1 MVDTYDGLRDYLE
14 QRYADSMVMT
24 FAQIEALLGF
34 PLPEAARLDPAWW
47 TADDPAAGAHPQSRA
62 WTGARRTA
70 TANLGAQTVR
80 FERAP

>member
-1 MVDTYDGLRDYLE
+1 MADTYDGLRDYLE
-14 QRYADSMVMT
+14 KRYADSMVMT

-47 TADDPAAGAHPQSRA
+47 TGAAADAGAHPQWRA
-62 WTGARRTA
+62 WTGASRTA

-80 FERAP
+80 FDRAP